1 MKRLA
6 VFAAALLIAGTA
18 LAQSYP
24 NRAVKVIV
32 PWTPGQATDI
42 AARVV
47 AQKLQDALGQ
57 AFVID
62 NKPGAGGA
70 IGSEA
75 VAKGPPDGYT
85 LLAASSG
92 PLSIMPNLQKTPY
105 DPLNDL
111 APISLVAATP
121 FALVTHPAFPA
132 NNAKE
137 FIALVKANPS
147 KYTFS
152 SSGTCATAHLFTEL
166 FNSMAQI
173 QARHVPYKGSAPA
186 ITDIMNGQITYT
198 IETVAATVGHIKAG
212 RLKTF
217 GVSTA
222 RRTAAMPDVPPLA
235 ETAELPGYDAAA
247 WIGYA
252 APAGTPRDVLVRL
265 SAEIP
270 KALQSGDLKDRMVNI
285 GLDPVSSTPDEMA
298 AFMRREQ
305 ERYAAIIKAANIRL
319 EGNWR
324 SGASPAR
331 WAPRSS
337 ALI

>member
-1 MKRLA
+1 MTR
-6 VFAAALLIAGTA
+6 FACLAALLVASA
-18 LAQSYP
+18 AAAQSYP

-47 AQKLQDALGQ
+47 AQKLQEALGQ

-70 IGSEA
+70 IGTDA
-75 VAKGPPDGYT
+75 VAKSPPDGYT

-105 DPLNDL
+105 EPLNDL

-137 FIALVKANPS
+137 FIALVKANPG

-152 SSGTCATAHLFTEL
+152 SSGTGATAHLFTEL

-173 QARHVPYKGSAPA
+173 QARHVPYKGSAQGL
-186 ITDIMNGQITYT
+186 TDVMNGQITYT
-198 IETVAATVGHIKAG
+198 IETVAATAGHIKSG

-222 RRTAAMPDVPPLA
+222 RRTAALPDVPPLA
-235 ETAELPGYDAAA
+235 ESAGLPEYDVAA

-252 APAGTPRDVLVRL
+252 APSGTPREVLARL
-265 SAEIP
+265 SGEIQ
-270 KALQSGDLKDRMVNI
+270 KALKTEELKERMVNI
-285 GLDPVSSTPDEMA
+285 GLDAVASTPDEMA

-305 ERYAAIIKAANIRL
+305 DRYGQIIRSANIKI
-319 EGNWR
+319 E
-324 SGASPAR
+324 
-331 WAPRSS
+331 
-337 ALI
+337 

>member
-1 MKRLA
+1 MKSI
-6 VFAAALLIAGTA
+6 VALLAS
-18 LAQSYP
+18 LAMSGVMAQAYP
-24 NRAVKVIV
+24 NRAVKVVV

-75 VAKGPPDGYT
+75 VAKSAPDGYT

-105 DPLNDL
+105 EPLKDF
-111 APISLVAATP
+111 APVSLVAATP
-121 FALVTHPAFPA
+121 FALVVHPSFPA

-137 FIALVKANPS
+137 FIAEIKANPG

-152 SSGTCATAHLFTEL
+152 SSGTGATAHLFTEL

-173 QARHVPYKGSAPA
+173 QARHVPYKGSAQGL
-186 ITDIMNGQITYT
+186 TDVMNGQITYT
-198 IETVAATVGHIKAG
+198 IETVAATAGHIKSG

-222 RRTAAMPDVPPLA
+222 RRTAALPDVPPLA
-235 ETAELPGYDAAA
+235 ESAGLPEYDVAA

-252 APAGTPRDVLVRL
+252 APSGTPREVLARL
-265 SAEIP
+265 SGEIQ
-270 KALQSGDLKDRMVNI
+270 KALKTEELKERMANI
-285 GLDPVSSTPDEMA
+285 GLDPVASTPEEMA

-319 EGNWR
+319 E
-324 SGASPAR
+324 
-331 WAPRSS
+331 
-337 ALI
+337 